1 MLCGLRPLSDHLHE
15 RHPGLQEGAAGIHHL
30 PDGCGANAAALAPAA
45 SAWQGSDAAA
55 VAAAAPTRQGADA
68 AAVAAAVS
76 AWESTAIAAIA
87 TADSGADGCA
97 HGGADSRA
105 DSGAHGGADG
115 CAHGG
120 ADGRAHGGADG
131 GANPSHHVPVHDR
144 AAGSGRRE
152 QPRARGPYPAGEPAA
167 RPRRLGWE
175 SVVLRD
181 GYRG

>member
-30 PDGCGANAAALAPAA
+30 PDGCGANVAALADAA
-45 SAWQGSDAAA
+45 SAWKGSDAAA
-55 VAAAAPTRQGADA
+55 VAAAAPTRQGAVA

-76 AWESTAIAAIA
+76 AWEGTALAALA
-87 TADSGADGCA
+87 TADS
-97 HGGADSRA
+97 
-105 DSGAHGGADG
+105 GADG

-131 GANPSHHVPVHDR
+131 GANPSPLVPVHDR
-144 AAGSGRRE
+144 AASSRRRE

-167 RPRRLGWE
+167 RPCRLGWE

>member
-15 RHPGLQEGAAGIHHL
+15 RHPGLQERAAGIHHL
-30 PDGCGANAAALAPAA
+30 PDGCGANAAALPPAA
-45 SAWQGSDAAA
+45 SAWQGADAAA

-76 AWESTAIAAIA
+76 AWEGTALAAIA
-87 TADSGADGCA
+87 TPDSGADGCA
-97 HGGADSRA
+97 HGGAD
-105 DSGAHGGADG
+105 
-115 CAHGG
+115 
-120 ADGRAHGGADG
+120 G
-131 GANPSHHVPVHDR
+131 GANPSPHVPVHDR

-175 SVVLRD
+175 SVVLRH

>member
-15 RHPGLQEGAAGIHHL
+15 RHPGLQERAAGIHHL
-30 PDGCGANAAALAPAA
+30 PDGCGANAAALPPAA
-45 SAWQGSDAAA
+45 SAWQGSAAAA

-76 AWESTAIAAIA
+76 AWEGTALAAIA
-87 TADSGADGCA
+87 TPDSGADGCA
-97 HGGADSRA
+97 HGGAD
-105 DSGAHGGADG
+105 
-115 CAHGG
+115 
-120 ADGRAHGGADG
+120 G
-131 GANPSHHVPVHDR
+131 GANPSPLVPVHDR
-144 AAGSGRRE
+144 AASSRRRE

-175 SVVLRD
+175 SVVLRH

>member
-15 RHPGLQEGAAGIHHL
+15 RHPGLQDSAAGIHHL
-30 PDGCGANAAALAPAA
+30 PDGGGASAAALSPAA

-55 VAAAAPTRQGADA
+55 VAAAAPTRQGAAA

-76 AWESTAIAAIA
+76 AWEGTAIAAIA
-87 TADSGADGCA
+87 TANSGADGCA
-97 HGGADSRA
+97 HGGAD
-105 DSGAHGGADG
+105 GL
-115 CAHGG
+115 
-120 ADGRAHGGADG
+120 AHGGADG
-131 GANPSHHVPVHDR
+131 GANPSPHVPVHDR

-175 SVVLRD
+175 SVVLRR

>member
-15 RHPGLQEGAAGIHHL
+15 RHPGLQERAAGIHHL
-30 PDGCGANAAALAPAA
+30 PDGCGANAAALSPAA
-45 SAWQGSDAAA
+45 SAWQGADAAA

-76 AWESTAIAAIA
+76 AWEGTALAAIA
-87 TADSGADGCA
+87 TPDSGADGCA
-97 HGGADSRA
+97 HGGAD
-105 DSGAHGGADG
+105 GGAF
-115 CAHGG
+115 
-120 ADGRAHGGADG
+120 
-131 GANPSHHVPVHDR
+131 PSPHVPVHDR

-175 SVVLRD
+175 SVVLRH

>member
-1 MLCGLRPLSDHLHE
+1 M
-15 RHPGLQEGAAGIHHL
+15 HHL
-30 PDGCGANAAALAPAA
+30 PTGCGANAAALPPAA

-55 VAAAAPTRQGADA
+55 VAAAAPTRQGAVA

-76 AWESTAIAAIA
+76 AWEGTALAAIA
-87 TADSGADGCA
+87 TPDN
-97 HGGADSRA
+97 
-105 DSGAHGGADG
+105 GADG

-120 ADGRAHGGADG
+120 ADG
-131 GANPSHHVPVHDR
+131 GANPSPHVPVHDR

-167 RPRRLGWE
+167 RLRRLGWE
-175 SVVLRD
+175 SVVLRH